1 MSHYYVVLFIYHL
14 IYLHSLAP
22 SEDSALFLF
31 LDLANTLDI
40 LPQVPP
46 RPLRA
51 PSVVPEVLGG
61 NLRAT
66 APGPSESTGEPSCS
80 TDLREGKVCF

>member
-1 MSHYYVVLFIYHL
+1 MTMMYCD
-14 IYLHSLAP
+14 LHSTAP
-22 SEDSALFLF
+22 SADRALFL
-31 LDLANTLDI
+31 LRERANTREM

-51 PSVVPEVLGG
+51 LSVPVFGV

-66 APGPSESTGEPSCS
+66 APGPSDSTGEPSCS
-80 TDLREGKVCF
+80 TDLVTKNTKPNEMLKIQ